1 MRYPDGVA
9 CLTASERV
17 RRGRVRFEAAEMFEQ
32 GVAPPGV
39 AKRLRVSRKSAYAWH
54 ALWCEGG
61 VEALRSKGPSGPPS
75 RMKPEWRAW
84 LEEVLEQGSAAHG
97 WVEDQRWTLPRI
109 ALLIAR
115 RFHVRF
121 SAAQVCR
128 ILHQMGW
135 SVQVPVHRAAERDPQ
150 AVERWMRQVW
160 PSVERQCG
168 TRGRGCSSR
177 TRQGRA

>member
-1 MRYPDGVA
+1 
-9 CLTASERV
+9 
-17 RRGRVRFEAAEMFEQ
+17 MFER
-32 GVAPPGV
+32 GVAPPV
-39 AKRLRVSRKSAYAWH
+39 VTEELRVSRKSAYAWH
-54 ALWCEGG
+54 ARWREGG

-75 RMKPEWRAW
+75 RMKPEWRVW
-84 LEEVLEQGSAAHG
+84 LEKALEEGPAAHG

-121 SAAQVCR
+121 STAQVCR

-135 SVQVPVHRAAERDPQ
+135 SVQVPVHRAAEHDPQ

-160 PSVERQCG
+160 PNVERQCG
-168 TRGRGCSSR
+168 TRGRGCSSKTSR
-177 TRQGRA
+177 DRA